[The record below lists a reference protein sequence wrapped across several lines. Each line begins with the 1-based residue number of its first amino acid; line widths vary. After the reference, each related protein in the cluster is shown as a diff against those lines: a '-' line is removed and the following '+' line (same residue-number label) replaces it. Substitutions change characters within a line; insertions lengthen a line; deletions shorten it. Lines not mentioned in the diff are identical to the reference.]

1 MKKLLFVLSAVV
13 ALTACGGEEKKPE
26 GDKTAKTETTP
37 PATPAI
43 DEKSLEL
50 LATKGC
56 TVCHG
61 IDKKIIGPS
70 YQDVAEKY
78 KDAPAGIVD
87 TLTQKVLKGGKGNW
101 GEVAMTANENI
112 VTPEEAKSLVT
123 FILTLK
129 K

>member
-26 GDKTAKTETTP
+26 GDTTAKTETTP
-37 PATPAI
+37 PATPAV

-61 IDKKIIGPS
+61 IDKKVIGPA
-70 YQDVAEKY
+70 YQEVAERY
-78 KDAPAGIVD
+78 KDSPASIVD
-87 TLTQKVLKGGKGNW
+87 TLTNKVLKGGKGNW
-101 GEVAMTANENI
+101 GEVAMTANEHL
-112 VTPEEAKSLVT
+112 VTPEEARSLVT
-123 FILTLK
+123 YILTLK

>member
-13 ALTACGGEEKKPE
+13 ALTACGGGDKKPE
-26 GDKTAKTETTP
+26 ESTTAKTETTP
-37 PATPAI
+37 PAAPAM

-61 IDKKIIGPS
+61 IDKKIIGPT
-70 YQDVAEKY
+70 YQDVAERY
-78 KDAPAGIVD
+78 KDSPPSIVD
-87 TLTQKVLKGGKGNW
+87 TLTNKVLKGGKGNW